1 MSRTRIKICGIASID
16 DAKLAVDAG
25 ADALGMIFAESPR
38 RVDLATAQAIAEA
51 IPAWVTL
58 VGVFVNPEPQ
68 EVAQA
73 FLYGIVPQ
81 FSGSEM
87 PEFCEKLIS
96 GKRYLKV
103 FHIKPGEAYGAEDFA
118 ELDAYTHATFMF
130 DTSAGG
136 KSGGTGVAFD
146 WNVVKAIS
154 TTRSVIVAGGLT
166 PENVGACVRQARP
179 FGVDV
184 RSGVETDGKKDEA
197 KVRAFVRA
205 VREADAEA

>member
-87 PEFCEKLIS
+87 PEF
-96 GKRYLKV
+96 
-103 FHIKPGEAYGAEDFA
+103 
-118 ELDAYTHATFMF
+118 
-130 DTSAGG
+130 
-136 KSGGTGVAFD
+136 
-146 WNVVKAIS
+146 
-154 TTRSVIVAGGLT
+154 
-166 PENVGACVRQARP
+166 
-179 FGVDV
+179 
-184 RSGVETDGKKDEA
+184 
-197 KVRAFVRA
+197 
-205 VREADAEA
+205 